1 MPSVKGSHDGSR
13 CVRQCVAV
21 RPWSVEGRRRKSR
34 LGGLIFSRACGART
48 FTLYAGKCASHTFTL
63 LWPPQTFTKPPPY
76 ASTLSRDSATAQH
89 GLAPRAPRRR
99 GAGTVHSARLRCRM
113 LMSHRQRAP
122 ARRDS
127 GTIRSHTVQRTQLP
141 GRTSK
146 TKEPARGSSRG
157 STAAALA
164 CLQASSAVLNPRDDS
179 PVALLRDAHKIGL
192 IGATTVRT
200 LALWRRAAGAALV
213 RVGG

>member
-1 MPSVKGSHDGSR
+1 MCAPVCGSAALERGGTKTEEPSRWSH
-13 CVRQCVAV
+13 
-21 RPWSVEGRRRKSR
+21 
-34 LGGLIFSRACGART
+34 F
-48 FTLYAGKCASHTFTL
+48 F
-63 LWPPQTFTKPPPY
+63 
-76 ASTLSRDSATAQH
+76 
-89 GLAPRAPRRR
+89 
-99 GAGTVHSARLRCRM
+99 ARLRRANFYTLGREMCVAHFYTFMATPNFYETPTLCLHALSGLGNGAAWSRSSGSAASRRRHSA
-113 LMSHRQRAP
+113 LCSSAVQNAHVASATRAGAKRQRDDPIAYSTTDPAP
-122 ARRDS
+122 
-127 GTIRSHTVQRTQLP
+127 RTHQQN
-141 GRTSK
+141 
-146 TKEPARGSSRG
+146 KEPARGSSRG